1 MKHKPNGTVDRFKA
15 RLMAKGYA
23 QTYGIDYQK
32 MFAPVVKMNTM
43 RVLLSLAGNLIWP
56 LHQLDIKNDFLNSE
70 LEEEVY
76 MQLPPSFEE
85 NYGREKVCRL

>member
-1 MKHKPNGTVDRFKA
+1 
-15 RLMAKGYA
+15 
-23 QTYGIDYQK
+23 

-43 RVLLSLAGNLIWP
+43 RVLLSLAGNVIWP

-76 MQLPPSFEE
+76 MQLLLGFEE
-85 NYGREKVCRL
+85 NYGREKVCRLGRSLYGLKKSPRAWFDHFSRSTKEARHLQS